1 MAGWDEL
8 DLPDN
13 RMSLGDRAS
22 QRALSHFNKRRQNS
36 MASPGFQEAV
46 NLNNNNLKS
55 AQTSVMNEGSDAVA
69 KSYEE
74 SKEGTIS
81 TRMPA
86 QL

>member
-1 MAGWDEL
+1 
-8 DLPDN
+8 
-13 RMSLGDRAS
+13 
-22 QRALSHFNKRRQNS
+22 

-81 TRMPA
+81 TQMHA